1 MKTAKRL
8 PILSALIV
16 AVAVCTTNG
25 PAFAHTVQFSE
36 GWNVSGDLAGWTA
49 NTIAANLAVVDAG
62 GNPGGFL
69 FTSGNATGTLDI
81 GASANKFMVPDVTGD
96 FSGTRWVIS
105 FDLLFISGN
114 FDNAWL
120 RFRFQDSSHNGW
132 VYSLTDDFPLG
143 EWRHF
148 TVTFD
153 PAWNDS
159 EARAAG
165 WVTDR
170 EAISPTANP
179 SEPWS
184 QTMSDVF
191 STEIRVSTEGFS
203 EAGIDNFRLNSVLSG
218 SGTPTID
225 GVISP
230 GEWDNAGFADFPV
243 NLPEGGTTPGRVFAM
258 NDASNL
264 YLAIRF
270 SRSIVDPGNTASF
283 EFDNDHAG
291 GARVIG
297 DDVILFNPS
306 ANIGFLDEV
315 RATAPPCPSGAL
327 CGFRDTDV
335 GGTNDGAGAFGN
347 DGTFTVYEFSHP
359 LDSSDDANDF
369 SLRAGDTVGF
379 TLFIRM
385 IAAGAEFPVGFG
397 DTGFPTVCVS
407 CPELFGDIVI
417 TPPVVQVAI
426 DIKPGSDPNTINP
439 ANSGLVPVVILS
451 TETFDATTVSPIT
464 VQFGP
469 GGASLDHKLGHLKDV
484 DSDGDLDLVLHFRTQ
499 EAGILCGDTEASLT
513 GETFDGQPIQGADSI
528 VTVGC
533 T

>member
-25 PAFAHTVQFSE
+25 PAFAHTVQYSE
-36 GWNVSGDLAGWTA
+36 GWNVSGNLAGWTP

-81 GASANKFMVPDVTGD
+81 GASANKFIVPDVTGD

-153 PAWNDS
+153 PAWNDI

-170 EAISPTANP
+170 EAISPTAIP

-191 STEIRVSTEGFS
+191 STEIRVSAEGFS
-203 EAGIDNFRLNSVLSG
+203 EAGIDNFRLNPLLSG
-218 SGTPTID
+218 SGSATID
-225 GVISP
+225 GVLSP
-230 GEWDNAGFADFPV
+230 GEWDGAGEFNFAASV
-243 NLPEGGTTPGRVFAM
+243 LPSEGGGTNPATLFIM
-258 NDASNL
+258 NDTINL
-264 YLAIRF
+264 YLAVKVV
-270 SRSIVDPGNTASF
+270 RSTLRPLFGGHSVGF
-283 EFDNDHAG
+283 EFDNDHDGVRETGDDALVFNPPTLFDNFRTPCQPG
-291 GARVIG
+291 GAPAG
-297 DDVILFNPS
+297 
-306 ANIGFLDEV
+306 
-315 RATAPPCPSGAL
+315 
-327 CGFRDTDV
+327 CGFFDTQF
-335 GGTNDGAGAFGN
+335 GGTNDGEAVVINNGVFS
-347 DGTFTVYEFSHP
+347 FYEISHP
-359 LDSSDDANDF
+359 LDSSDDLHDF
-369 SLRAGDTVGF
+369 SLSLGDTVGF
-379 TLFIRM
+379 HFMLRFC
-385 IAAGAEFPVGFG
+385 
-397 DTGFPTVCVS
+397 DTQGCVDSHVPTS
-407 CPELFGDIVI
+407 GPSSFGDIVI
-417 TPPVVQVAI
+417 AISFIEVDI
-426 DIKPGSDPNTINP
+426 DIKPGSDPNAINP
-439 ANSGLVPVVILS
+439 AGRGVIPVAIL
-451 TETFDATTVSPIT
+451 TTDTFDATTVSPIT
-464 VQFGP
+464 VRFGP
-469 GGASLDHKLGHLKDV
+469 AGASLEHQLGHLNDA
-484 DSDGDLDLVLHFRTQ
+484 DGDGDLDLVLHFPTQ
-499 EAGILCGDTEASLT
+499 DTGIQCGDTEASLT
-513 GETFDGQPIQGADSI
+513 GETFGGQSIQGSDSV
-528 VTVGC
+528 VTAGC
-533 T
+533 N